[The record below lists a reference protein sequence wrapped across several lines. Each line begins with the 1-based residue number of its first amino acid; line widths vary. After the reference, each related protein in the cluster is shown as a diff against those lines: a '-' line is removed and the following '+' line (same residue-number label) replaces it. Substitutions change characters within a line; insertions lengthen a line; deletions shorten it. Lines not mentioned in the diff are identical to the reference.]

1 ATTHL
6 VDNGFFLQF
15 IQHFSPFEVQPWRTF
30 PQRGE
35 ERARPPRSAAVG
47 ENSPKFSDPETC
59 SVYGRTDNCTDLAC
73 GCSLAIRKRHA
84 NTTSRLYRD
93 RPKSREIKPAGRLL
107 VTPPRFS
114 VIAHGPP
121 SPSQR
126 TRLLPATANQWVKVV
141 RSAPGFIPLGN
152 VDIRG
157 FART

>member
-1 ATTHL
+1 DQRASATVQRLHSLLNQCRQLKATTHL

-73 GCSLAIRKRHA
+73 GCSFAIRKRHA

-107 VTPPRFS
+107 VTPLASQSSHTAR
-114 VIAHGPP
+114 HLPP
-121 SPSQR
+121 SGHGYCRPQ
-126 TRLLPATANQWVKVV
+126 
-141 RSAPGFIPLGN
+141 
-152 VDIRG
+152 
-157 FART
+157 

>member
-1 ATTHL
+1 AGGVRLELPGQIKVDLVLQDFLDHDRQLVATPDLDQRASATVQRLHSLLNQCRQLKATTHL

-73 GCSLAIRKRHA
+73 GCSFAIRKRHA

-93 RPKSREIKPAGRLL
+93 RPKSR
-107 VTPPRFS
+107 
-114 VIAHGPP
+114 
-121 SPSQR
+121 
-126 TRLLPATANQWVKVV
+126 
-141 RSAPGFIPLGN
+141 
-152 VDIRG
+152 
-157 FART
+157 